1 MITLQLESK
10 SISRD
15 FCCALMSYL
24 AFGEMIGLIVMSS
37 IDVEKKNLNK
47 IVFVNLKSLKTHYK
61 YMFHELCCY

>member
-1 MITLQLESK
+1 
-10 SISRD
+10 
-15 FCCALMSYL
+15 MSYL

>member
-1 MITLQLESK
+1 
-10 SISRD
+10 
-15 FCCALMSYL
+15 MSYL

-61 YMFHELCCY
+61 YMFHEFCCYWIYLTYIIESIEK